1 MAEELIRPA
10 EPTDAPALVA
20 IYNQGIEERQATFE
34 TRPRTADDL
43 AGWLDPLLVAERDG
57 EVAGWAG
64 IAPYSD
70 RDFYAGVGECTI
82 YVEREARGSGLGAR
96 LLEELAAE
104 AERRGYHKLTAK
116 LFPEN
121 DASVG
126 LFRRHGFREVGV
138 HRRHGRLDGE
148 WRDVVVVE
156 RLLGEALQDRSPRPR

>member
-1 MAEELIRPA
+1 MTDVIRAARAE
-10 EPTDAPALVA
+10 DGPALAA

-34 TRPRTADDL
+34 TRRRSPEDL

-70 RDFYAGVGECTI
+70 RDFYAGVRECTI
-82 YVEREARGSGLGAR
+82 YIERGARGSGVGAR
-96 LLEELAAE
+96 LLEELAAQ
-104 AERRGYHKLTAK
+104 AERGGYYKLIAK

-121 DASVG
+121 EASVG

-138 HRRHGRLDGE
+138 HHRHGRLDGE